1 MELEKVVK
9 AYNSQYVSMSPIE
22 LTILKDQIEIMNNVL
37 NPSLTYMNWSSQ
49 GVEGFVSKANNAI
62 ETLKSFLEE
71 ARKHS
76 LGEYYSLVA

>member
-1 MELEKVVK
+1 MK

-49 GVEGFVSKANNAI
+49 GVGGFVSKANNAI
-62 ETLKSFLEE
+62 ETFKSFLEE